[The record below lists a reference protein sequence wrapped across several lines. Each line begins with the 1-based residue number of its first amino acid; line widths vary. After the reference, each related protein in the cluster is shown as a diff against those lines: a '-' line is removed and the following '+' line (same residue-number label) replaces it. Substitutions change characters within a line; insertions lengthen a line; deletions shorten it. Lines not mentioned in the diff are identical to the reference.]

1 MKRHDKHLIMCSN
14 VLVQIILV
22 PPFSSC
28 ARGMSYSPGRPIGNP
43 MQEEEIQGCPVA
55 SQFARREITRPEVL
69 RVTRAYQAFQR
80 FAQALRTGG
89 NDDFYEKSFMSKKIS
104 SFWSHSWHG
113 SRRLKILTLM
123 ILYNGPASVA
133 IGSFAALTMM
143 VLSSLGVLPHWTR
156 DGGGLLPGLITLW
169 AQGAGFIA
177 TVMTFLLWR
186 SQRQVFLDRICI
198 NQYDEDL
205 KRASIYSLGGIIAK
219 SHEMLILWDS
229 TWSERLW
236 CQYEFSAFLSNRTKE
251 QVLVIRPTFL
261 GPCSCTFFMCA
272 STAFMLLTAL
282 PGHDDGLTLFV
293 GFEICLLI
301 CGYFMMAALRSYFRM
316 VQELKEKMRSFSFD
330 HSRSACCDVDHT
342 VYGRRIMC
350 DREVVKE
357 CVSIW
362 FGDQEAFEDYVRT
375 KVTDNLAT
383 ELDGVFTRS
392 WSLSVTI
399 PYMWANLDWS
409 TSQMAIG
416 EDKAAMMRF
425 LERSVL
431 WFFNCPIFVDF
442 VTYLTQRFS
451 RKSTFFVCEI
461 IKNLACVLLAMLY
474 LTFGFGSLF
483 LSLNLPWESDIQRTG
498 VFVVFWLLIGVGH
511 SLMKR
516 IVSRHKRGLNG
527 EIQARSAN
535 WLFWQKSTQYARM
548 MSDYWQ
554 MCQALCETE
563 VVHHSKCLSYGG
575 RCVDP
580 LTLDHLSQPRQV
592 RRLET
597 VGLLFKMALHPNSL
611 RLNQGLHVSLFFQI
625 GSSDHPMILVEQFE
639 LSCKTV

>member
-1 MKRHDKHLIMCSN
+1 MTNISHHCSN

-28 ARGMSYSPGRPIGNP
+28 ARGMSYSPAHPIGNP
-43 MQEEEIQGCPVA
+43 MQEEEIQRCPVA
-55 SQFARREITRPEVL
+55 SQFARREIARPEVL

-80 FAQALRTGG
+80 FARALRTSG

-133 IGSFAALTMM
+133 VGSFAALTMM
-143 VLSSLGVLPHWTR
+143 VLSSLGVLPGWVQDLPAR
-156 DGGGLLPGLITLW
+156 GGQTLMSIW

-177 TVMTFLLWR
+177 TVVTFLLWR

-198 NQYDEDL
+198 SQYDEDL

-236 CQYEFSAFLSNRTKE
+236 CQYEFSAFLSNRTEE

-261 GPCSCTFFMCA
+261 GPCSCAFFMG
-272 STAFMLLTAL
+272 TLTVFMLLTAL
-282 PGHDDGLTLFV
+282 PGHDDALTLFV
-293 GFEICLLI
+293 GFEIFLLI
-301 CGYFMMAALRSYFRM
+301 SGYFVMAALRSYFRM

-342 VYGRRIMC
+342 VYGRTIMC

-357 CVSIW
+357 CASIW

-399 PYMWANLDWS
+399 PVIWTYLDWS
-409 TSQMAIG
+409 AGFMATG
-416 EDKAAMMRF
+416 QDEKAMSLL
-425 LERSVL
+425 LEGFVF
-431 WFFNCPIFVDF
+431 WFFSGPIFIDWT
-442 VTYLTQRFS
+442 TYLTQRFS
-451 RKSTFFVCEI
+451 RKSTFCVCEI
-461 IKNLACVLLAMLY
+461 MKNFGVLLFATLY
-474 LTFGFGSLF
+474 LSLCLGSLI
-483 LSLNLPWESDIQRTG
+483 LSRNVPLESKLQRAG
-498 VFVVFWLLIGVGH
+498 VFVVFWLFIAVGRFLI
-511 SLMKR
+511 KR
-516 IVSRHKRGLNG
+516 VVSRHKRGWNAG
-527 EIQARSAN
+527 ELCHLI
-535 WLFWQKSTQYARM
+535 FWTKYVRM
-548 MSDYWQ
+548 HCD
-554 MCQALCETE
+554 
-563 VVHHSKCLSYGG
+563 
-575 RCVDP
+575 R
-580 LTLDHLSQPRQV
+580 
-592 RRLET
+592 
-597 VGLLFKMALHPNSL
+597 
-611 RLNQGLHVSLFFQI
+611 
-625 GSSDHPMILVEQFE
+625 
-639 LSCKTV
+639 